1 MDFTERQNKIIE
13 IVKEHEPI
21 SGDRIAG
28 YLGLSRATL
37 RSDLAVLTMVG
48 ILDARTKVGYFYT
61 GQDVK
66 PLVYDQLFEVT
77 VKEVMITPIIVEQTL
92 SVYDAVT
99 NLFMYDV
106 GSLYVKNDQDELVG
120 VISRKD
126 FLRFVIGNSNAEN
139 TPVAMI
145 MTRMPNIVTV
155 TPEWT
160 ILEAGNLLMQ
170 HQVDSLPVVTKENPL
185 KVVGKL
191 TKTRLMNHF
200 IQAGNDSNNS

>member
-13 IVKEHEPI
+13 IVKEHEPV

-61 GQDVK
+61 GHDVK
-66 PLVYDQLFEVT
+66 PLVYEQLFEVP
-77 VKEVMITPIIVEQTL
+77 VKEIMVTPILVEQTL

-106 GSLYVKNDQDELVG
+106 GSLYVKNNNDELVG

-126 FLRFVIGNSNAEN
+126 FLRFVIGNNNAEN

-170 HQVDSLPVVTKENPL
+170 HQVDSLPVVMKDNPL

-200 IQAGNDSNNS
+200 IQAGHESNNN

>member
-1 MDFTERQNKIIE
+1 MDFTERQHKIIE
-13 IVKEHEPI
+13 IVKEHEPV

-61 GQDVK
+61 GQDVT
-66 PLVYDQLFEVT
+66 PLVYDQLFEVP
-77 VKEVMITPIIVEQTL
+77 VKDIMITPILVEQTL

-106 GSLYVKNDQDELVG
+106 GSLYVKNDNEELVG
-120 VISRKD
+120 IISRKD
-126 FLRFVIGNSNAEN
+126 FLRFVIGNNNAEN
-139 TPVAMI
+139 TPVTMI
-145 MTRMPNIVTV
+145 MTRMPNIITV
-155 TPEWT
+155 TPDWT
-160 ILEAGNLLMQ
+160 LLEAGNLLMQ
-170 HQVDSLPVVTKENPL
+170 HQVDSLPVVSKEDPL

-200 IQAGNDSNNS
+200 IIAGNNSNNR